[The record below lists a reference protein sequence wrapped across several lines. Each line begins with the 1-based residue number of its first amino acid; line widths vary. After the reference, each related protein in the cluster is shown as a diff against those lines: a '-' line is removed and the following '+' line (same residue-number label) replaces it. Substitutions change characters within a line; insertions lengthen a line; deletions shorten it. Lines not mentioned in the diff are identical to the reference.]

1 MRMCKIC
8 LLPAPTRKRIDAE
21 LYLGTS
27 YKKIAA
33 KFSKKDRSFSH
44 VCVFRHRQHL
54 IPQDVVRRPPPAD
67 PQVATTL
74 LGRVEQLIAEF
85 RSIADATKVQQPP
98 WAIAAM
104 KEIMHGL
111 EMIGKI
117 TGEISPAN
125 FNFNNFNF
133 ANVSDTQLAA
143 FLDAMDK
150 PEAARVRQ
158 MVLARM
164 SHSQAPQLVVNFV
177 DPKARLSQLDEELFD
192 SLQSVCRRDAQF
204 RERVKT
210 VIATIEGEELRP
222 ASPLLEAAPANGHA

>member
-1 MRMCKIC
+1 MKMCKIC
-8 LLPAPTRKRIDAE
+8 LLPAATRKRIDAE

-33 KFSKKDRSFSH
+33 RFSKKDRSFSH

-54 IPQDVVRRPPPAD
+54 IPQDVVRRPPPPD

-117 TGEISPAN
+117 TGEIAPGN
-125 FNFNNFNF
+125 INFNNFNF
-133 ANVSDTQLAA
+133 SNVSEAQITA

-150 PEAARVRQ
+150 PEAARIRQ
-158 MVLARM
+158 MVMARI
-164 SHSQAPQLVVNFV
+164 ARPQPPNIVVNFV
-177 DPKARLSQLDEELFD
+177 DAKSVAELDEEIF
-192 SLQSVCRRDAQF
+192 STLQGACARDPQF
-204 RERVKT
+204 RERVKSM
-210 VIATIEGEELRP
+210 IATIEGDLRP
-222 ASPLLEAAPANGHA
+222 APPLLEAPANGNGHA

>member
-1 MRMCKIC
+1 MKMCKIC
-8 LLPAPTRKRIDAE
+8 LLPAATRKRIDAE

-33 KFSKKDRSFSH
+33 RFSKKDRSFSH

-54 IPQDVVRRPPPAD
+54 IPQDVVRRPPPPD

-117 TGEISPAN
+117 TGEIAPGN
-125 FNFNNFNF
+125 INFNNFNF
-133 ANVSDTQLAA
+133 SNLS
-143 FLDAMDK
+143 
-150 PEAARVRQ
+150 EAQ
-158 MVLARM
+158 
-164 SHSQAPQLVVNFV
+164 
-177 DPKARLSQLDEELFD
+177 
-192 SLQSVCRRDAQF
+192 
-204 RERVKT
+204 
-210 VIATIEGEELRP
+210 I
-222 ASPLLEAAPANGHA
+222 

>member
-1 MRMCKIC
+1 MQMCKIC
-8 LLPAPTRKRIDAE
+8 LLPAATRKRIDAE

-54 IPQDVVRRPPPAD
+54 IPQDVVRRPPPPD
-67 PQVATTL
+67 PQVAATL

-85 RSIADATKVQQPP
+85 RSIADATRVQQPP

-117 TGEISPAN
+117 TGEIAPGSIN
-125 FNFNNFNF
+125 FNTFNF
-133 ANVSDTQLAA
+133 ANVSDDQVIA
-143 FLDAMDK
+143 FLDAV
-150 PEAARVRQ
+150 ARRGDARLRA
-158 MVLARM
+158 MVQEKLGIP
-164 SHSQAPQLVVNFV
+164 APVFHVNFRAV
-177 DPKARLSQLDEELFD
+177 PD
-192 SLQSVCRRDAQF
+192 
-204 RERVKT
+204 
-210 VIATIEGEELRP
+210 
-222 ASPLLEAAPANGHA
+222 PLLLEAPANGYGHA